1 MKSFQFILIAIFS
14 SLGFTAYGADTFK
27 VDPVHSSVIFS
38 IKHNGIAD
46 FYGSFKQITGTVMF
60 DLVETRTGRVVWRAW
75 VEGSLDGVVNN
86 QEWMER
92 KIDDVVAR
100 LFEKVPRRP

>member
-1 MKSFQFILIAIFS
+1 EVERQLTRRGYVKA
-14 SLGFTAYGADTFK
+14 TAEQPDLTVRHHTRIRQEIK
-27 VDPVHSSVIFS
+27 VDPV
-38 IKHNGIAD
+38 D
-46 FYGSFKQITGTVMF
+46 QITGYCPGDDCEAFVYETGTLMF

-75 VEGSLDGVVNN
+75 VEGSVEGIVNN

-100 LFEKVPRRP
+100 LFEK